1 MKVVVNKIHV
11 VYRPTVRCPSCM
23 HVQIIGFNGEHSCSL
38 CDFPFEVVGIGAQLN
53 EYHSNPIEKS

>member
-1 MKVVVNKIHV
+1 
-11 VYRPTVRCPSCM
+11 M